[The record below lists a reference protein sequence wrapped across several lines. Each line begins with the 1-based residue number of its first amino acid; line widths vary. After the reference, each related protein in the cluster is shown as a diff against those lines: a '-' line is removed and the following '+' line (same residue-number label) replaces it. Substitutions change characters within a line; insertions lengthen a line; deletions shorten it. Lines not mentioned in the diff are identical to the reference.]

1 MEQSKTKPALH
12 ITISDCP
19 NCGNLRNESWYFLSF
34 ESKRMENYLLY
45 LSGPLKYK
53 GQIYLSSPQTFMLE
67 LQSITGVIVIDLII
81 NYNNSS
87 ETVSVQR
94 HGRELDGILPNIRLS
109 MPNDEDEISPT
120 RKLNRSQVG

>member
-1 MEQSKTKPALH
+1 
-12 ITISDCP
+12 
-19 NCGNLRNESWYFLSF
+19 
-34 ESKRMENYLLY
+34 
-45 LSGPLKYK
+45 
-53 GQIYLSSPQTFMLE
+53 MLE

-120 RKLNRSQVG
+120 RKLNLSQVG